1 MKNSYDVV
9 KTLLST
15 EKITNQEPQ
24 GKYLFL
30 VDTKSNKI
38 EIKKAIEEIYNV
50 KVMTVN
56 TINVIGKLKKVRYQT
71 GYSSAWKKAIV
82 TLKKGQKIELT

>member
-1 MKNSYDVV
+1 MKNSYDII
-9 KTLLST
+9 KTILST

-38 EIKKAIEEIYNV
+38 EIKKAIEEIYKV
-50 KVMTVN
+50 KVLTVN
-56 TINVIGKLKKVRYQT
+56 TINVIGKLKKVRYHT

-82 TLKKGQKIELT
+82 TLKKGQRIELA